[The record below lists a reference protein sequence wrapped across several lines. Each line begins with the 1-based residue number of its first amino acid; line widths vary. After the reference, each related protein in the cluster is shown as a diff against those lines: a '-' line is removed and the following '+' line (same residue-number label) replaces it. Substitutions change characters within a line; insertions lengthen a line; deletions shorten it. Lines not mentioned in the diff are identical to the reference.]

1 MKKQH
6 GSMIRFALVRLG
18 SLMEK
23 VSKLESYQHMKRWKK
38 RYMLIWIWLKFLQK
52 LGRLFVV

>member
-6 GSMIRFALVRLG
+6 GSMIGFVLVRLG

-23 VSKLESYQHMKRWKK
+23 VSKLESYQQMKLWKK
-38 RYMLIWIWLKFLQK
+38 RYMLIWI
-52 LGRLFVV
+52 

>member
-6 GSMIRFALVRLG
+6 GSMIRFVLVRLG

-23 VSKLESYQHMKRWKK
+23 VSKLESYQQMKRWKK
-38 RYMLIWIWLKFLQK
+38 RYMLMWS
-52 LGRLFVV
+52 